1 MHGDSEGGKREKGI
15 ANKRRDLIS
24 PYTDNLKVV
33 TICASSNH
41 YRKKK
46 LNMQTLSA
54 TIIVPLK
61 TNSHVKIGAAGDANE
76 GVDENKKA
84 ALCNQSLT

>member
-46 LNMQTLSA
+46 LNIA
-54 TIIVPLK
+54 NIVCNYHCPSK
-61 TNSHVKIGAAGDANE
+61 NKFSCKNWAAGDANE